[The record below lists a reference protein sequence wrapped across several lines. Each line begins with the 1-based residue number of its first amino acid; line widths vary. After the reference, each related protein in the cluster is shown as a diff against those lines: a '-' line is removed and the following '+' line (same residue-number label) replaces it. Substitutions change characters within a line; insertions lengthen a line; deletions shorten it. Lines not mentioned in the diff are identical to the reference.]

1 MVQSLLIVCA
11 AAVLMLVPMLLG
23 GAEPARAEEGARTE
37 SQPRPAQMDPV
48 TVAMPPKRSQ
58 LYRSILT
65 REAKRSDLPTDLAD
79 AVVAVESGYNPGAV
93 GKVGEVGLMQ
103 VRPQT
108 AAMLGYNGTAA
119 ELMDPEVNISY
130 GVRYLSKA
138 WELAKGDLC
147 LTLVKYRSGHGE
159 DRTTALSASYCRRVQ
174 NRLASLGSPLAK
186 LPLNFGT
193 TAPNAAAVTTP
204 PAVQQE
210 RRSPAIAEAV
220 RRAWAEHVTRIR
232 IIEAKTARIMAVP

>member
-1 MVQSLLIVCA
+1 
-11 AAVLMLVPMLLG
+11 MLVPMLLG

-93 GKVGEVGLMQ
+93 GNVGEVGLMQ

-108 AAMLGYNGTAA
+108 AAMLGYKGTAA

-130 GVRYLSKA
+130 GVRYLAKA

-159 DRTTALSASYCRRVQ
+159 SRMTSLSASYCRRVQ
-174 NRLASLGSPLAK
+174 NRLASLGSPLAD

-193 TAPNAAAVTTP
+193 AAPNAAAVATT
-204 PAVQQE
+204 PAVQQDP
-210 RRSPAIAEAV
+210 RSSAIAEAV

-232 IIEAKTARIMAVP
+232 IIEAKTARIMAGP